1 MRNGMNDIRGQR
13 RAEKQFYDRDI
24 LQQCVVCGRLFC
36 RRKDKVCS
44 MDCLRKQET
53 QKSDA
58 TF

>member
-13 RAEKQFYDRDI
+13 RAERDFYARDN

-44 MDCLRKQET
+44 LTCLKKQEEARH
-53 QKSDA
+53 SDSP
-58 TF
+58 